1 MADGMNFNWFYCEG
15 DLTPLVSGG
24 QIPWEA
30 YGFSSAGVTWAVANR
45 YQLPNGDGVTVSMFP
60 IENEVLFHQT
70 VGQLITQVKQARSRQ
85 DESTAPWLRI
95 PENIPYR
102 VITQEECDTI
112 HAQLLAEAQARE
124 AEAANVPTEDDIYK
138 AQQLLLLTELCNG
151 MMALQDNQAGKE
163 EKNV

>member
-15 DLTPLVSGG
+15 NLTPLMSGG

-30 YGFSSAGVTWAVANR
+30 YGFRSAGITWAVANR
-45 YQLPNGDGVTVSMFP
+45 YQLPNADGVTISMFP
-60 IENEVLFHQT
+60 IENEELFEQT
-70 VGQLITQVKQARSRQ
+70 VGQLIAQVGQARSRQ

-102 VITQEECDTI
+102 VISQEECDTI

-124 AEAANVPTEDDIYK
+124 TEAANIPTEDDIYK
-138 AQQLLLLTELCNG
+138 AQELLLFTELCNDVA
-151 MMALQDNQAGKE
+151 ALNATDTTAAGE
-163 EKNV
+163 